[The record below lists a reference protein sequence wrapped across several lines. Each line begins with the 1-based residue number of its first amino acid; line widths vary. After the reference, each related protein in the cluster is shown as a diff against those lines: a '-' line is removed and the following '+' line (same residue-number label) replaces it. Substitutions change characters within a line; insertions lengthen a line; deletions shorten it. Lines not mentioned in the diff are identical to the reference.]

1 MNVRIIFSNGDAVV
15 WGATE
20 LEEMKAGVRPLWLGM
35 YWPDANGDPGRRVVR
50 VEPAGWEVDSFMR
63 ETTAGSKVTV
73 KVGYAVPDT
82 PRAWA
87 WWLEGERNGESWRGA
102 PQWCG
107 SYAEARQAAQ
117 DTILQEVGTERP
129 LSDRLVEAMRS
140 GTGAGQVVEAM
151 R

>member
-1 MNVRIIFSNGDAVV
+1 MNVRIIFANGDAVV

-35 YWPDANGDPGRRVVR
+35 YWPDANGDPGRRVMR

-87 WWLEGERNGESWRGA
+87 WWLEGERNGD
-102 PQWCG
+102 
-107 SYAEARQAAQ
+107 QAKEQRTYRVWATLHVVCLCFPVETWTAVPTAQ
-117 DTILQEVGTERP
+117 P
-129 LSDRLVEAMRS
+129 LIDRAF
-140 GTGAGQVVEAM
+140 
-151 R
+151 